1 MSDNWVDVGAFDE
14 VRRKRKVVLPHDD
27 GEILVLVHDG
37 AVHAFDNTCIHRERE
52 LHKGV
57 VLNGKLIC
65 PGHQWA
71 FELGSG
77 WEAVKERCQP
87 TFAVKVEADRVL
99 VDVASRRVLRE
110 ETPVAVEPRSG
121 GAASGAASAG

>member
-1 MSDNWVDVGAFDE
+1 MSETWVDVGAFDE
-14 VRRKRKVVLPHDD
+14 VRRKSKVVVPHDD
-27 GEILVLVHDG
+27 GQILVLVHDG
-37 AVHAFDNTCIHRERE
+37 TVHAFDNVCIHRERE

-87 TFAVKVEADRVL
+87 TFAVKVDGDRVL
-99 VDVASRRVLRE
+99 VDVTSRRVLRE
-110 ETPVAVEPRSG
+110 DTASAVAVEPRSG
-121 GAASGAASAG
+121 GPAPV